1 MRESHMLWQFMRV
14 RGTRARIGL
23 LGAGLLLADTP
34 GRRGQEDQ
42 QKGIDQDNYNIKQSI
57 EFGGR
62 FTSIGGDPQAYDT
75 FVNLQQGPRLLGFTT
90 EINSVNH
97 HDSLFDRLYL
107 SSFGYGGDPHEGS
120 RLPLS
125 KNRRY

>member
-23 LGAGLLLADTP
+23 LGAGLLLAATP
-34 GRRGQEDQ
+34 GLHGQDDQ

-62 FTSIGGDPQAYDT
+62 FTSIGGGPQAYDT
-75 FVNLQQGPRLLGFTT
+75 FLNLQQRPPLLRVTT
-90 EINSVNH
+90 GDNSPDNH
-97 HDSLFDRLYL
+97 HSLFYSLSL
-107 SSFGYGGDPHEGS
+107 SSFWDGGGAQ
-120 RLPLS
+120 RGF
-125 KNRRY
+125 RF